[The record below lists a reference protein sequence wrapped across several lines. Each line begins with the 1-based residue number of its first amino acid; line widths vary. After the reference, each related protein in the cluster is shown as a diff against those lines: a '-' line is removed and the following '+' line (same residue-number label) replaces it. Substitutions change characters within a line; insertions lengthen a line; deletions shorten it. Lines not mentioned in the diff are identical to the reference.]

1 MWGESDLVGRLE
13 AAISKQ
19 CICILFFL
27 CRLSISPEHQWQTSS
42 CAHPDPSLKCSCFCT
57 KSSVRML
64 SESSQLP
71 KHRQTYHFL
80 LYSPLLPVCHLVLL
94 SREDHVYISL
104 IFQESLVG
112 STVLLQ
118 YENYQASYSV
128 HVTTYSMQATSSSFP
143 KSQTGMTCPS
153 LFKH

>member
-1 MWGESDLVGRLE
+1 MSLILLVDWKQPLAGNAYASSFFSQAQHFPRASVANEQLCSSRPISE
-13 AAISKQ
+13 MLLFLHKELCEDAI
-19 CICILFFL
+19 
-27 CRLSISPEHQWQTSS
+27 W
-42 CAHPDPSLKCSCFCT
+42 
-57 KSSVRML
+57 
-64 SESSQLP
+64 SQLP

-94 SREDHVYISL
+94 SREGHVYISL
-104 IFQESLVG
+104 IFQKSLVG